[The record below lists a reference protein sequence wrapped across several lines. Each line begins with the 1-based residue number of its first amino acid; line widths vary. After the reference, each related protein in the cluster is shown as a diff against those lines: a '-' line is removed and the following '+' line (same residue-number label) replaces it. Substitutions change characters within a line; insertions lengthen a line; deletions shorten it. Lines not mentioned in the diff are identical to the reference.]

1 MSFLSPSFFVFI
13 LICLFIY
20 YLIPKRFQ
28 WYILLIASLLF
39 YCWGG
44 RYKAIVYLLC
54 TAFST
59 WLAALMIDALSGWV
73 SEYFRLNKELSKS
86 ERKVVSEKSK
96 RTKKI
101 IFLCGMVLNI
111 LILCIIKYTNFAIK
125 NIAQLWSIFTVSEVS
140 TPVLSFLVP
149 LGISF
154 YTFQSLG
161 YLIDVY
167 WGKYR
172 AEKNFAKYLL
182 FVSYFPQIVQGPIGR
197 YDQLAAQL
205 TKQNQFQY
213 ENLKHGAILMLWGY
227 MKKLVIADRIAPLV
241 ATVCKSP
248 GEYDGSVIVLAIFTY
263 AIQLYA
269 DFSGGID
276 IVTGISEMFAIRL
289 SPNFM
294 RPYFATSLG
303 DFWRRW
309 HISLGAW
316 MRDYVFYPFARSKF
330 ITKTCKKLKGLH
342 KKIAALFPAMVGNIL
357 VFFLVG
363 IWHGAEWRYIFWG
376 LYNGIIL
383 ALSILFKPLYSQFYE
398 KFPQTK
404 ECCLWHIFQVIRTF
418 IIVCIGYYF
427 DCCTEISEAFLMLKK
442 SIFGFHF
449 SALLQDNI
457 LKLGMEK
464 WDYIIAVVAVLLLL
478 TVSFFQERGVQ
489 IRFWLDKRNIVL
501 RWSILYGLIFFII
514 AFSITGVN
522 AMEGF
527 MYAIF

>member
-1 MSFLSPSFFVFI
+1 M
-13 LICLFIY
+13 
-20 YLIPKRFQ
+20 
-28 WYILLIASLLF
+28 
-39 YCWGG
+39 
-44 RYKAIVYLLC
+44 
-54 TAFST
+54 
-59 WLAALMIDALSGWV
+59 
-73 SEYFRLNKELSKS
+73 
-86 ERKVVSEKSK
+86 
-96 RTKKI
+96 
-101 IFLCGMVLNI
+101 
-111 LILCIIKYTNFAIK
+111 
-125 NIAQLWSIFTVSEVS
+125 
-140 TPVLSFLVP
+140 
-149 LGISF
+149 
-154 YTFQSLG
+154 
-161 YLIDVY
+161 
-167 WGKYR
+167 
-172 AEKNFAKYLL
+172 
-182 FVSYFPQIVQGPIGR
+182 
-197 YDQLAAQL
+197 
-205 TKQNQFQY
+205 
-213 ENLKHGAILMLWGY
+213 
-227 MKKLVIADRIAPLV
+227 
-241 ATVCKSP
+241 
-248 GEYDGSVIVLAIFTY
+248 
-263 AIQLYA
+263 
-269 DFSGGID
+269 
-276 IVTGISEMFAIRL
+276 
-289 SPNFM
+289 
-294 RPYFATSLG
+294 
-303 DFWRRW
+303 
-309 HISLGAW
+309 
-316 MRDYVFYPFARSKF
+316 
-330 ITKTCKKLKGLH
+330 
-342 KKIAALFPAMVGNIL
+342 
-357 VFFLVG
+357 G

>member
-248 GEYDGSVIVLAIFTY
+248 GEYDGSVIVLG
-263 AIQLYA
+263 
-269 DFSGGID
+269 S
-276 IVTGISEMFAIRL
+276 V
-289 SPNFM
+289 
-294 RPYFATSLG
+294 
-303 DFWRRW
+303 
-309 HISLGAW
+309 HISW
-316 MRDYVFYPFARSKF
+316 
-330 ITKTCKKLKGLH
+330 I
-342 KKIAALFPAMVGNIL
+342 
-357 VFFLVG
+357 
-363 IWHGAEWRYIFWG
+363 
-376 LYNGIIL
+376 
-383 ALSILFKPLYSQFYE
+383 
-398 KFPQTK
+398 
-404 ECCLWHIFQVIRTF
+404 VI
-418 IIVCIGYYF
+418 
-427 DCCTEISEAFLMLKK
+427 
-442 SIFGFHF
+442 
-449 SALLQDNI
+449 
-457 LKLGMEK
+457 
-464 WDYIIAVVAVLLLL
+464 
-478 TVSFFQERGVQ
+478 
-489 IRFWLDKRNIVL
+489 
-501 RWSILYGLIFFII
+501 
-514 AFSITGVN
+514 
-522 AMEGF
+522 
-527 MYAIF
+527 